1 MAREDTTSQ
10 DLYDLLVTHNL
21 DPEIT
26 DERGQ
31 AAQPDSGRVFTFD
44 WTSETGTNY
53 GTAVV
58 LITDDGELQ
67 LFFGDNL
74 GRGMEEPDKTEWY
87 DFMQQLSRFAA
98 RNNFL
103 TFSPKNLNRLKHAM
117 AGMAA
122 IREGLF
128 EGYYGT
134 KKVSYMG
141 EQRQARL
148 MIRHKHDLAETDR
161 RHLNVESLFIET
173 VEGER
178 FKLPFRDLRGGK
190 AMLTHVRE
198 GGRPYDVRGV
208 HIAEMVE
215 ELKVLSR
222 FNRASAGRV
231 TEGVTQE
238 LVEQARVYYR
248 NLRESM
254 RRMGGHRGY
263 QQYFETWTPLT
274 ETESESLVEDIKT
287 LFTEQTLDTRIEA
300 ALPVLARIKETN
312 MREADIF
319 ESYIDRLAE
328 GTWAVPDTPEAER
341 KLQELM
347 AQELPVG
354 PDATNAT
361 EQLFDLIGDDE
372 LYDQLEQLARDD
384 PDADARP
391 LIQARLEEMG
401 YNISPEQNDQDLD
414 EALQTL
420 PFGTVNVGTPADQRA
435 KHKKFVQDLVAD
447 GVAEKTAYEV
457 LDFVRNE
464 VARGVSWDDAV
475 EVALQQYGIDDPYRL
490 EREKEREQAYNA
502 DQARVRQ
509 QMIKKLQN
517 FYKQARQ
524 RQGQEKAQAI
534 ALLRRYWP
542 QATDEQKAELNRQF
556 GDEPEWQEIMRKVEQ
571 QPRLSEVDAQA
582 AAEPVNVQGLT
593 LDQWKRRVTGAGG
606 KVLGQLA
613 KMPNAPV
620 VAMIRG
626 KKYHWQD
633 QGLSGKSLQ
642 SAQGR
647 LQQQATQRASGKM
660 NEADNLS
667 TFEGAG
673 CNHTME
679 GESCPVHGSKACDM
693 SESDDRE
700 DYNQTA
706 DELNRAREAGDMERI
721 KQLSGQ
727 LSKQAGP
734 RGFEIDIRGNARPL
748 KESDELARLKNIV
761 SSKTQ

>member
-10 DLYDLLVTHNL
+10 DLYDLLVTQDL

-31 AAQPDSGRVFTFD
+31 PAQPGDGRVFTFD
-44 WTSETGTNY
+44 WTSETGQNY

-134 KKVSYMG
+134 RKVSYMG

-148 MIRHKHDLAETDR
+148 MIRHKRDLAETDR

-173 VEGER
+173 AEGER
-178 FKLPFRDLRGGK
+178 FKLPFTDLRGGK

-222 FNRASAGRV
+222 FNRASAHRV

-238 LVEQARVYYR
+238 LVEQARTYYR
-248 NLRESM
+248 NLRENI

-263 QQYFETWTPLT
+263 QNYFETWTPLT

-287 LFTEQTLDTRIEA
+287 LFIEQTLDTRIEA
-300 ALPVLARIKETN
+300 ALPVLAKIKETT
-312 MREADIF
+312 MQEADIF
-319 ESYIDRLAE
+319 ESYINQLAE

-341 KLQELM
+341 RLQELM

-361 EQLFDLIGDDE
+361 EQLYDLIGDDE
-372 LYDQLEQLARDD
+372 LFDQLSALAAGN

-391 LIQARLEEMG
+391 LIRARLEALG
-401 YNISPEQNDQDLD
+401 YDIGGDTDNLDQDLED
-414 EALQTL
+414 EEDE
-420 PFGTVNVGTPADQRA
+420 FGMTMADRA
-435 KHKKFVQDLVAD
+435 RRD
-447 GVAEKTAYEV
+447 G
-457 LDFVRNE
+457 
-464 VARGVSWDDAV
+464 RGGDD
-475 EVALQQYGIDDPYRL
+475 D
-490 EREKEREQAYNA
+490 
-502 DQARVRQ
+502 
-509 QMIKKLQN
+509 M
-517 FYKQARQ
+517 
-524 RQGQEKAQAI
+524 
-534 ALLRRYWP
+534 
-542 QATDEQKAELNRQF
+542 
-556 GDEPEWQEIMRKVEQ
+556 
-571 QPRLSEVDAQA
+571 S
-582 AAEPVNVQGLT
+582 
-593 LDQWKRRVTGAGG
+593 
-606 KVLGQLA
+606 
-613 KMPNAPV
+613 
-620 VAMIRG
+620 
-626 KKYHWQD
+626 
-633 QGLSGKSLQ
+633 
-642 SAQGR
+642 
-647 LQQQATQRASGKM
+647 
-660 NEADNLS
+660 EADNLS
-667 TFEGAG
+667 TFEASG

-679 GESCPVHGSKACDM
+679 GESCPVHGLVECGVY
-693 SESDDRE
+693 ESQD
-700 DYNQTA
+700 
-706 DELNRAREAGDMERI
+706 
-721 KQLSGQ
+721 
-727 LSKQAGP
+727 
-734 RGFEIDIRGNARPL
+734 PL
-748 KESDELARLKNIV
+748 IHLKNLAFAR
-761 SSKTQ
+761 TR

>member
-10 DLYDLLVTHNL
+10 DLYDLLVTQNL

-263 QQYFETWTPLT
+263 QAYFETWTPLT

-361 EQLFDLIGDDE
+361 EQLFDLVGDDE

-401 YNISPEQNDQDLD
+401 FDIGQNDMGTDSEQMPDQDSTQDLD
-414 EALQTL
+414 
-420 PFGTVNVGTPADQRA
+420 G
-435 KHKKFVQDLVAD
+435 
-447 GVAEKTAYEV
+447 
-457 LDFVRNE
+457 
-464 VARGVSWDDAV
+464 
-475 EVALQQYGIDDPYRL
+475 
-490 EREKEREQAYNA
+490 
-502 DQARVRQ
+502 
-509 QMIKKLQN
+509 
-517 FYKQARQ
+517 
-524 RQGQEKAQAI
+524 
-534 ALLRRYWP
+534 
-542 QATDEQKAELNRQF
+542 
-556 GDEPEWQEIMRKVEQ
+556 
-571 QPRLSEVDAQA
+571 
-582 AAEPVNVQGLT
+582 
-593 LDQWKRRVTGAGG
+593 
-606 KVLGQLA
+606 
-613 KMPNAPV
+613 
-620 VAMIRG
+620 
-626 KKYHWQD
+626 
-633 QGLSGKSLQ
+633 
-642 SAQGR
+642 
-647 LQQQATQRASGKM
+647 M

-727 LSKQAGP
+727 LSKQAGG
-734 RGFEIDIRGNARPL
+734 RGFEIDIRGNATPL

-761 SSKTQ
+761 SSKTH

>member
-10 DLYDLLVTHNL
+10 DLYDLLVTQNL

-31 AAQPDSGRVFTFD
+31 AAQPTQGRVFTFD

-134 KKVSYMG
+134 RKVSYMG

-173 VEGER
+173 AEGER

-208 HIAEMVE
+208 HIAEMVD

-231 TEGVTQE
+231 SEGVTQE

-263 QQYFETWTPLT
+263 QAYFETWTPLT

-341 KLQELM
+341 RLQELM
-347 AQELPVG
+347 AEELPVG
-354 PDATNAT
+354 PDAINAT
-361 EQLFDLIGDDE
+361 EQLYDLIGDDE
-372 LYDQLEQLARDD
+372 LYDQLSVLAADN
-384 PDADARP
+384 PDSDARP
-391 LIQARLEEMG
+391 LIQARLEAMG
-401 YNISPEQNDQDLD
+401 YDINGLEQSTDQD
-414 EALQTL
+414 Q
-420 PFGTVNVGTPADQRA
+420 
-435 KHKKFVQDLVAD
+435 
-447 GVAEKTAYEV
+447 
-457 LDFVRNE
+457 
-464 VARGVSWDDAV
+464 
-475 EVALQQYGIDDPYRL
+475 
-490 EREKEREQAYNA
+490 
-502 DQARVRQ
+502 
-509 QMIKKLQN
+509 
-517 FYKQARQ
+517 
-524 RQGQEKAQAI
+524 
-534 ALLRRYWP
+534 
-542 QATDEQKAELNRQF
+542 
-556 GDEPEWQEIMRKVEQ
+556 
-571 QPRLSEVDAQA
+571 SE
-582 AAEPVNVQGLT
+582 
-593 LDQWKRRVTGAGG
+593 
-606 KVLGQLA
+606 
-613 KMPNAPV
+613 M
-620 VAMIRG
+620 
-626 KKYHWQD
+626 
-633 QGLSGKSLQ
+633 S
-642 SAQGR
+642 
-647 LQQQATQRASGKM
+647 
-660 NEADNLS
+660 EADDIS
-667 TFEGAG
+667 TFEASG

-679 GESCPVHGSKACDM
+679 GESCPVHGLSECGM
-693 SESDDRE
+693 HESDDSE
-700 DYNQTA
+700 DYNRTA
-706 DELNRAREAGDMERI
+706 GELNQARQAGDLNRMKE
-721 KQLSGQ
+721 LSGQ
-727 LSKQAGP
+727 LIKRAGP
-734 RGFEIDIRGNARPL
+734 QGFEIDIQGNARPL

-761 SSKTQ
+761 SSKTH